1 MAMNCVVVDIGN
13 TSTSVAL
20 ARGKAIGPIRRL
32 SGGGHNSGKAIS
44 GALRDV
50 ARGRELAG
58 AVLSS
63 VVPRV
68 DRIWRAE
75 LTKLL
80 GHPPLVVSHKLNL
93 DVSVSYPHPATIGG
107 DRLANACG
115 AVARYGAPVIVADF
129 GTAVTFDVISTGK
142 EYIGGVIAPGLPLM
156 TDYLAEKTALLP
168 HIELRGGYGK
178 VGKSTVTAMRIGARI
193 GYRGMVRE
201 IVDYLI
207 DGLNFKDVRLSA
219 TGGYARW
226 VLEDMDMPFHFDP
239 DLTLFGLSRIFEL
252 NTPGK

>member
-1 MAMNCVVVDIGN
+1 MNCVVVDIGN
-13 TSTSVAL
+13 TSVSVAL
-20 ARGKAIGPIRRL
+20 ARGKAIGPTRRL
-32 SGGGHNSGKAIS
+32 SGGGHNASKAIS
-44 GALRDV
+44 AALREV
-50 ARGRELAG
+50 TGNRKLTG
-58 AVLSS
+58 AIVSS

-68 DRIWRAE
+68 DRIWRTE

-80 GHPPLVVSHKLNL
+80 GHPPLVVSHKLKL
-93 DVSVSYPHPATIGG
+93 DVSVSYPHPESIGG

-129 GTAVTFDVISTGK
+129 GTAVTFDVISAGK

-156 TDYLAEKTALLP
+156 TNYLAEKTALLP
-168 HIELRGGYGK
+168 HIELKGAYGK
-178 VGKSTVTAMRIGARI
+178 VGKSTVTAMRIGAKI

-201 IVDYLI
+201 IVDYLAN
-207 DGLNFKDVRLSA
+207 GLHFRDYSLSA

-226 VLEDMDMPFHFDP
+226 ALEDLDMPFHFDP

-252 NTPGK
+252 NPPTE